1 MTLMEAYR
9 LNRLPRNCAM
19 RERTHWFF
27 VIAILS
33 FLGTSVVAPAL
44 ARGGVN
50 TGMVGFRSGFAM
62 HTARPSMR
70 SRVVMRHIF
79 ARHADVQN
87 DLRFRRRTPLQNG
100 LPITN
105 WPYSPY
111 TDTAPMDVP
120 LTQSEV
126 LPSPPVILMSGL
138 SSGGLDRTGPETR
151 PDFSYVAGC
160 HAIPNGYHCNTPH
173 KEAVAP

>member
-1 MTLMEAYR
+1 
-9 LNRLPRNCAM
+9 M
-19 RERTHWFF
+19 RERTHW
-27 VIAILS
+27 VPLIAVLS
-33 FLGTSVVAPAL
+33 FLGTSVVAPVL

-50 TGMVGFRSGFAM
+50 TGAVGFRSGSAM

-70 SRVVMRHIF
+70 NRVVMRHIF

-87 DLRFRRRTPLQNG
+87 DLRFRRHTQLQG
-100 LPITN
+100 SQPITI
-105 WPYSPY
+105 WPYSPF

-126 LPSPPVILMSGL
+126 PPSPPVIVMSGL
-138 SSGGLDRTGPETR
+138 SNGGPDRTAPETP

-160 HAIPNGYHCNTPH
+160 HAIPNGYHCDLPH
-173 KEAVAP
+173 NETVAP

>member
-1 MTLMEAYR
+1 MS
-9 LNRLPRNCAM
+9 
-19 RERTHWFF
+19 ERAHWVF
-27 VIAILS
+27 VIAVLS
-33 FLGTSVVAPAL
+33 LLGASVVAPAL

-62 HTARPSMR
+62 HTARPPTR
-70 SRVVMRHIF
+70 SHVVMRTSSPAMRMF
-79 ARHADVQN
+79 KN
-87 DLRFRRRTPLQNG
+87 ELRFRRTQLQNG
-100 LPITN
+100 LPITI

-173 KEAVAP
+173 KEAMAPS

>member
-1 MTLMEAYR
+1 
-9 LNRLPRNCAM
+9 M

-50 TGMVGFRSGFAM
+50 TGMVGFRSGFATQ
-62 HTARPSMR
+62 TARPSMR
-70 SRVVMRHIF
+70 NGVVMRHIF
-79 ARHADVQN
+79 ARHADVQSG
-87 DLRFRRRTPLQNG
+87 LRFRHRNQLQGG
-100 LPITN
+100 LPITI
-105 WPYSPY
+105 WPYSPF
-111 TDTAPMDVP
+111 TDPVPMDVP

-126 LPSPPVILMSGL
+126 PPSSPYVIAVSGVPN
-138 SSGGLDRTGPETR
+138 GGPNRTVPDTP

-160 HAIPNGYHCNTPH
+160 HAIPNGYHCDAPH
-173 KEAVAP
+173 NETVAP

>member
-1 MTLMEAYR
+1 MS
-9 LNRLPRNCAM
+9 
-19 RERTHWFF
+19 ERAHWVF
-27 VIAILS
+27 VIAVLS
-33 FLGTSVVAPAL
+33 LLGASVVAPAL

-62 HTARPSMR
+62 HTARPPTR
-70 SRVVMRHIF
+70 SHVVMRTSSPAIRMF
-79 ARHADVQN
+79 KN
-87 DLRFRRRTPLQNG
+87 ELRFRRTQLQNG
-100 LPITN
+100 LPITI

-160 HAIPNGYHCNTPH
+160 RAIPNGYHCNTPH